1 MAQLAEPD
9 DRLSTLKAMGYSNE
23 LCMRAIQVS
32 GYSNLPLNLEETHSL
47 EEAVEW
53 ISLQGNSHDEPVPA
67 AVLGDDSFTLT
78 EPSQEN
84 IQQIVELGFS
94 VEEAKNALAIAV
106 HFQLFIVFAEN
117 LQGNNVAKAAEILL
131 G

>member
-32 GYSNLPLNLEETHSL
+32 GCSNLPLNLEETHSL

-106 HFQLFIVFAEN
+106 HFQLFYRIC
-117 LQGNNVAKAAEILL
+117 
-131 G
+131 